1 MAQRNFKPQHSVAG
15 KKYSKTSV
23 IMSNVL
29 LAAGSLMIVF
39 LLGYLFFNLDKSD
52 LLVNSLMPFFFA
64 GIGLIILSQ
73 LICPFQ
79 FKSRR

>member
-39 LLGYLFFNLDKSD
+39 FARLFILQ
-52 LLVNSLMPFFFA
+52 PRQIRFA
-64 GIGLIILSQ
+64 G
-73 LICPFQ
+73 
-79 FKSRR
+79 